1 MCLLQLGV
9 FSSFL
14 DSARMKTD
22 TEMFLSKLR
31 FCFPIYF
38 LCNESRAV
46 GNCYLI
52 PRRVYTFLQVS
63 ALSYARLKL
72 KSHRLSLLCGI
83 LLLFTT
89 TLHILV
95 REIIRFENKESIR
108 QIAKERSGVII
119 LITSCAPRCNFSLL
133 ARKKISPKLAHTNDF
148 VFSLFFPRARESA
161 NFVTILT
168 YTRWHQL
175 IPMMKRPFEALSF
188 YPWASKNQITHT
200 FSLLTAIVSAEWV
213 NLSVKWII
221 CPPFHSFVLI
231 RIEPSLDLPCDY
243 DLNLALSFF
252 RARASVVA
260 MNWRF

>member
-14 DSARMKTD
+14 DRARMKTD

-72 KSHRLSLLCGI
+72 KSHRLSILCGI

-95 REIIRFENKESIR
+95 RGIIRFENKESIR

-133 ARKKISPKLAHTNDF
+133 ARKNKPKIGPHQRSRVF
-148 VFSLFFPRARESA
+148 VIFSRARESA

-168 YTRWHQL
+168 FAHSHQL

-188 YPWASKNQITHT
+188 YP
-200 FSLLTAIVSAEWV
+200 
-213 NLSVKWII
+213 
-221 CPPFHSFVLI
+221 
-231 RIEPSLDLPCDY
+231 
-243 DLNLALSFF
+243 
-252 RARASVVA
+252 
-260 MNWRF
+260 